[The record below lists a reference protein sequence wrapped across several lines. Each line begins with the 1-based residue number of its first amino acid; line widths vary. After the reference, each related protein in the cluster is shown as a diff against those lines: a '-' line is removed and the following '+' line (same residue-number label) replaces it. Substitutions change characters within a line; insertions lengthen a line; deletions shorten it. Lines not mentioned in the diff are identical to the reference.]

1 MVSTDVASGRVMMS
15 VCRRQT
21 RVLFGCFCQR
31 RSTQPQPQVTRFR
44 QRGAYLEEHI
54 SQLVTTKSSKARAL
68 VVTSYAK
75 AKEVDEKHHILSRAK
90 AAPPAL
96 G

>member
-1 MVSTDVASGRVMMS
+1 MGVFAKGEAHSHSHRCHKVPT
-15 VCRRQT
+15 T
-21 RVLFGCFCQR
+21 R
-31 RSTQPQPQVTRFR
+31 SIS
-44 QRGAYLEEHI
+44 RGAYI
-54 SQLVTTKSSKARAL
+54 SQLTTKSSKARAL
-68 VVTSYAK
+68 VVTSYTK